1 MCVSLAAADPLSSAA
16 VSFFASIV
24 WQREGRKRMSRKSFV
39 CRRRALFLAG
49 SALPLLVFA
58 IPAAR
63 AGQDAPLAIRGFDP
77 IAYFTD
83 HKPMMGSP
91 DFQLEWDEHRYQFA
105 SAQHRDMFKAE
116 PLRYAPQFTNFC
128 AMALT
133 RGELEEANPEYWLI
147 SDGKL
152 YLFGKPVGPELFQ
165 RSLAENLAKAR
176 ENAWITR
183 R

>member
-1 MCVSLAAADPLSSAA
+1 
-16 VSFFASIV
+16 
-24 WQREGRKRMSRKSFV
+24 MSTKGLV
-39 CRRRALFLAG
+39 CRRSAVFLIG
-49 SALPLLVFA
+49 SALASPAFT
-58 IPAAR
+58 IPETR

-77 IAYFTD
+77 VAYFTD
-83 HKPMMGSP
+83 YKPMLGSP
-91 DFQLEWDEHRYQFA
+91 EFQFEWDEHRYQFA
-105 SAQHRDMFKAE
+105 SAPHRDMFKAE
-116 PLRYAPQFTNFC
+116 PLRYAPQFANFC

>member
-1 MCVSLAAADPLSSAA
+1 
-16 VSFFASIV
+16 
-24 WQREGRKRMSRKSFV
+24 MSTKGLV
-39 CRRRALFLAG
+39 CRRSAVFLIG
-49 SALPLLVFA
+49 SALA
-58 IPAAR
+58 SPAFTIREAR

-77 IAYFTD
+77 VAYFTD
-83 HKPMMGSP
+83 YKPMVGSH
-91 DFQLEWDEHRYQFA
+91 DFQFEWDEHRYQFA

-116 PLRYAPQFTNFC
+116 PLRYAPQFANFC